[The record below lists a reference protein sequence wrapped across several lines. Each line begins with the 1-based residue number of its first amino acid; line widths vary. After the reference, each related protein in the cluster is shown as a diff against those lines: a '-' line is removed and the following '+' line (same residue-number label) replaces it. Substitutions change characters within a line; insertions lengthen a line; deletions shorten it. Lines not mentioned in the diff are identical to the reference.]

1 MSLELYRTL
10 KLSLSPEEF
19 RRLPRNAAYKYEL
32 IAGEVWL
39 TPRPRFYHALLD
51 LPTFT
56 APPADTLD
64 GIVLRQLQPEDWDAL
79 PQVFAAAFRTLPPFG
94 SLDSATR
101 LDAAR
106 KCLAQTHSGGDGPL
120 LEQACFVALEPV
132 RGHICGAVL
141 PTLTPQVDL
150 SDSDVSARWEG
161 LPPPDCI
168 ELRLGRP
175 HLTWIFVGPMN
186 TGEGIGTALLAAAVQ
201 QLLAMGFHDL
211 ATTFVAG
218 NHQSM
223 LWHWRNG
230 FRLLAHPGSRRER
243 KRRWK

>member
-10 KLSLSPEEF
+10 KLSLPPDDF
-19 RRLPRNAAYKYEL
+19 RRLPRNSAYHYEL

-51 LPTFT
+51 LDTFV
-56 APPADTLD
+56 APAASE
-64 GIVLRQLQPEDWDAL
+64 GVLLRPLRPEDWDAL
-79 PQVFAAAFRTLPPFG
+79 PQVFAAAFRTIPPFG
-94 SLDSATR
+94 SLDPDTR
-101 LDAAR
+101 LDAAK

-120 LEQACFVALEPV
+120 LERACFVALEPA
-132 RGHICGAVL
+132 RGQLCGAVL
-141 PTLTPQVDL
+141 PTLIPLVDL
-150 SDSDVSARWEG
+150 SDSDSSARWEG
-161 LPPPDCI
+161 LPPPDCV
-168 ELRLGRP
+168 ERRLGRP
-175 HLTWIFVGPMN
+175 HLTWVFVEP
-186 TGEGIGTALLAAAVQ
+186 TEAGEGVGTALLAAAVR
-201 QLLAMGFHDL
+201 QLLTMGFHDL

-218 NHQSM
+218 NDQSM